1 MTDESDVT
9 SADALAALA
18 LPDRVALAARD
29 AFGARAASVIAADP
43 WAVLVLPAVRPEQAD
58 AYARSRLGA
67 EAAPHDARRQ
77 ARLLAWLVGRAA
89 RDGHTMLPARVAAA
103 ALATYGITDEPSS
116 IVSTVEASG
125 LSAWPDGSLALRDL
139 AAAEQ
144 TIADIVAG
152 LSSGSGNGTDARP
165 AHLLDAGVAAL
176 TGFPGADFDQA
187 IGELAAAARER
198 DLPVTLIAPTA
209 RAVRRLAGVAGPGTA
224 LTHGEAVNQLD
235 GSPES
240 PGLVVVGHAQA
251 LDVLRA
257 AAVLEAAAGAAC
269 IVLAGDARALP
280 SLDGPGSP
288 FQDIVTS
295 GIVPVHDV
303 EPSPPPGDAVATLDA
318 LGRCVGAG
326 MLPRVDPADKQVVI
340 VPARD
345 GEHTVRQVETLVTQS
360 IPGTLGLDPD
370 DIAVLTP
377 ASRGVA
383 GVKSLNALLKAA
395 VNPGPG
401 ALSGFD
407 VGDRVVLI
415 ADAADVS
422 VGPGDVGVVTG
433 EADGALLVEIAGRSV
448 TVPPPLRSRVRH
460 ARALTVARAAT
471 GWWPAVVLA
480 LPGESVGLLSRALLR
495 TAIGTAGTH
504 LSVVHGSGPAV
515 AHAVATGSE
524 RARHRALPRLLG
536 AARGVR

>member
-1 MTDESDVT
+1 MTDESDVA
-9 SADALAALA
+9 SAGALA
-18 LPDRVALAARD
+18 LPDRVAVAAREV
-29 AFGARAASVIAADP
+29 FGERAASVIAADP
-43 WAVLVLPAVRPEQAD
+43 WAVLALPAVRPEQAD
-58 AYARSRLGA
+58 AYARSRLGP

-103 ALATYGITDEPSS
+103 ALAAYGITDEPAS
-116 IVSTVEASG
+116 IGSTVEASG
-125 LSAWPDGSLALRDL
+125 LTVWPDGSLALRDL

-144 TIADIVAG
+144 TIADHVAG
-152 LSSGSGNGTDARP
+152 LSSGSGNGADARP
-165 AHLLDAGVAAL
+165 AGLLDAGVAAL
-176 TGFPGADFDQA
+176 TGFPGADVDQA

-209 RAVRRLAGVAGPGTA
+209 GAVRRLAGVAGPGTA
-224 LTHGEAVNQLD
+224 LTAGEAVGQLA

-251 LDVLRA
+251 LDVVRT
-257 AAVLEAAAGAAC
+257 AAVLEAAAGAGC
-269 IVLAGDARALP
+269 IVLAGDARALSP
-280 SLDGPGSP
+280 LDGPGSP

-303 EPSPPPGDAVATLDA
+303 EPAPPHGDAVATLDA

-326 MLPRVDPADKQVVI
+326 VLPRVDAADKQVVI

-345 GEHTVRQVETLVTQS
+345 GEHTLRRVETLVTQS
-360 IPGTLGLDPD
+360 IPGALGIDPD

-383 GVKSLNALLKAA
+383 GVKSLNAQLKAA

-401 ALSGFD
+401 ALGGFD

-433 EADGALLVEIAGRSV
+433 EADGALLVEIAGRPV

-480 LPGESVGLLSRALLR
+480 FPGESAGLLSRALLR
-495 TAIGTAGTH
+495 TAIGTAGGH

-515 AHAVATGSE
+515 AYAVTTGSE
-524 RARHRALPRLLG
+524 RGRHRALPTLLSAAGG
-536 AARGVR
+536 AA